1 MLLLG
6 LVPSVRASHSRSL
19 ASLIGSRRTSSAPR
33 RLRSALVVGQLAL
46 SVVLLVG
53 ATLFARSLILARN
66 TDFGFDPNRRAV
78 LSINVGLQN
87 YDEARGRRFYDDVLA
102 RVRALPEV
110 AGAAWAFPTP
120 FDTYG
125 RTVTLYV
132 DGVRSNARDGGILS
146 SVSVVGE
153 GFIGALGLRLSQG
166 RDFTTADSM
175 GAPLVM
181 VVSKRAAAR
190 LWPGKDPIGQRARRN
205 APNGPEMV
213 VSGVVDDATFAMLGE
228 PSNLHVYEPLRQH
241 YRGWQTLIV
250 HTRSD
255 AARQLPKLRATVA
268 AADPALPIFGAG
280 TLDDAVGDGLST
292 SRTAA
297 TIAGFFG
304 ILALLISSVGL
315 YAVVAGGVVE
325 RTREIGVRVAL
336 GSTPSEVMRLVM
348 GGGARLGIIGLFVGM
363 LGAAVVARMMEA
375 LLYGMSAAD
384 AVTFELVPIVLV
396 LVVMIAT
403 FIPARRAVK
412 LDPVKALR
420 VD

>member
-1 MLLLG
+1 
-6 LVPSVRASHSRSL
+6 
-19 ASLIGSRRTSSAPR
+19 
-33 RLRSALVVGQLAL
+33 
-46 SVVLLVG
+46 
-53 ATLFARSLILARN
+53 
-66 TDFGFDPNRRAV
+66 
-78 LSINVGLQN
+78 
-87 YDEARGRRFYDDVLA
+87 
-102 RVRALPEV
+102 
-110 AGAAWAFPTP
+110 
-120 FDTYG
+120 
-125 RTVTLYV
+125 
-132 DGVRSNARDGGILS
+132 
-146 SVSVVGE
+146 
-153 GFIGALGLRLSQG
+153 
-166 RDFTTADSM
+166 
-175 GAPLVM
+175 
-181 VVSKRAAAR
+181 
-190 LWPGKDPIGQRARRN
+190 
-205 APNGPEMV
+205 MV